1 MWHDIFVI
9 QIPVIEKILRTVLV
23 YAAIVLVFRVAGK
36 RGLANLNTLDLTV
49 LLLLSNV
56 VQNAIIGP
64 DNSLAG
70 GVVGAVTLVALN
82 AALNH
87 GMARSDRLVHL
98 IEGDATTV
106 IDDGHVVR
114 RALRRLALRPQ
125 ELEHAVRMQN
135 GDGISEVQ
143 DGRLEPGGQLLLT
156 LKEAEQSATKADVA
170 DLRHQLVAIQATLAT
185 LNGEAQDDHA
195 RPRRTHGGS

>member
-1 MWHDIFVI
+1 MWHDMFVI
-9 QIPVIEKILRTVLV
+9 QIPIIEKILRTVLV
-23 YAAIVLVFRVAGK
+23 YAAIVLIFRVAGK

-56 VQNAIIGP
+56 VQNAIIGS
-64 DNSLAG
+64 DNSLVG

-87 GMARSDRLVHL
+87 GMARSDRLAHL
-98 IEGDATTV
+98 IEGEATTI
-106 IDDGHVVR
+106 IDNGHLVR

-135 GDGISEVQ
+135 GDGISEVE

-156 LKEAEQSATKADVA
+156 LKEADQSATKADIA
-170 DLRHQLVAIQATLAT
+170 NLSSQLDAIQDSLTRLA
-185 LNGEAQDDHA
+185 APPA
-195 RPRRTHGGS
+195 RS

>member
-1 MWHDIFVI
+1 MWQDMFVI
-9 QIPVIEKILRTVLV
+9 QIPIIEKILRTVLV
-23 YAAIVLVFRVAGK
+23 YAAIVLIFRVAGK

-56 VQNAIIGP
+56 VQNAIIGS
-64 DNSLAG
+64 DNSLVG

-82 AALNH
+82 ATLNH
-87 GMARSDRLVHL
+87 GMARSDRLAHL
-98 IEGDATTV
+98 IEGEATTI
-106 IDDGHVVR
+106 IDNGHLVR
-114 RALRRLALRPQ
+114 RALRKLALRPQ

-156 LKEAEQSATKADVA
+156 LKEEEQGATKADIA
-170 DLRHQLVAIQATLAT
+170 HLRGQLSAIQSSLAQLT
-185 LNGEAQDDHA
+185 QAPP
-195 RPRRTHGGS
+195 RP

>member
-1 MWHDIFVI
+1 MWHDLFVI

-23 YAAIVLVFRVAGK
+23 YAAIVAIFRLAGK

-64 DNSLAG
+64 DNSLLG
-70 GVVGAVTLVALN
+70 GIIGAMVLVALN

-87 GMARSDRLVHL
+87 GMARSDRLAHL
-98 IEGDATTV
+98 IEGQATTI
-106 IDDGHVVR
+106 IDNGHLVR

-135 GDGISEVQ
+135 GDGISEVE

-156 LKEAEQSATKADVA
+156 LKEEEQGATKADIA
-170 DLRHQLVAIQATLAT
+170 DLRSQLAALQSSLAHLTQA
-185 LNGEAQDDHA
+185 
-195 RPRRTHGGS
+195 PRRP

>member
-1 MWHDIFVI
+1 MWHDMFVI
-9 QIPVIEKILRTVLV
+9 QIPIIEKILRTVLV
-23 YAAIVLVFRVAGK
+23 YAAIVLIFRVAGK

-56 VQNAIIGP
+56 VQNAIIGS
-64 DNSLAG
+64 DNSMVG

-87 GMARSDRLVHL
+87 GMARSDRLAHL
-98 IEGDATTV
+98 IEGEATTI
-106 IDDGHVVR
+106 IDNGHLVR

-135 GDGISEVQ
+135 GDGISEVE

-156 LKEAEQSATKADVA
+156 LKEEEQGATKADVA
-170 DLRHQLVAIQATLAT
+170 DLRDQLAAIQSSLAQLT
-185 LNGEAQDDHA
+185 QAP
-195 RPRRTHGGS
+195 PRL

>member
-1 MWHDIFVI
+1 MWHDMFVI
-9 QIPVIEKILRTVLV
+9 QIPFIEKILRTGLV
-23 YAAIVLVFRVAGK
+23 YAAIVVIFRIAGK

-56 VQNAIIGP
+56 VQNAIIGS
-64 DNSLAG
+64 DNSLTG
-70 GVVGAVTLVALN
+70 GIVGAIALVAIN

-106 IDDGHVVR
+106 IDNGHLVR

-125 ELEHAVRMQN
+125 EIEHAVRMQN
-135 GDGISEVQ
+135 GDGISEVR
-143 DGRLEPGGQLLLT
+143 DGRLEPGGQLVLSLKEEEQGATKSDIAELRRQLAAIQLT
-156 LKEAEQSATKADVA
+156 LAGLAEAPPSA
-170 DLRHQLVAIQATLAT
+170 
-185 LNGEAQDDHA
+185 
-195 RPRRTHGGS
+195 